1 MTWLPTRSPAD
12 GVWLGMASP
21 VAAELAAGAGFTW
34 ALIDLE
40 HGAACEADAL
50 RQIQILSTTGTTA
63 IVRLP
68 SAGSDLATRLLDA
81 GAAGLMAPHVEDA
94 ATAAAFAMRLRY
106 PPRGRRGVSAS
117 CRAAGYGAD
126 WPAYRFNF
134 IYGREQDFEAKAERA
149 VKNLGAKNAA
159 LYRELRR
166 SYQENGEEQ
175 ALDNLERGMQRL
187 RETGWRGDQC
197 NCKPNTPRAN
207 RCAECKRKMLAGA
220 PLRGENSNQPRE
232 PAPSARPTVQIN
244 AKTTHNIEESS
255 GDDESQKASGQ
266 RAKNRS

>member
-21 VAAELAAGAGFTW
+21 VAAELAAAAGFAW

-50 RQIQILSTTGTTA
+50 RQIQILSTTGTAA

-94 ATAAAFAMRLRY
+94 AAATAFASRLRY

-117 CRAAGYGAD
+117 CRAAGYGAG
-126 WPAYRFNF
+126 WPAYRGAADAGMCAMVQIETAAGVAAAESIAAVDGVDVLF
-134 IYGREQDFEAKAERA
+134 IGHSDLAADLGCGDDVCAAPVAAAEAAVLAACQRHGKRA
-149 VKNLGAKNAA
+149 GMLLKSGMAAAPRRAQGFDVLALGSD
-159 LYRELRR
+159 LGCLR
-166 SYQENGEEQ
+166 S
-175 ALDNLERGMQRL
+175 AFARL
-187 RETGWRGDQC
+187 RAC
-197 NCKPNTPRAN
+197 P
-207 RCAECKRKMLAGA
+207 
-220 PLRGENSNQPRE
+220 
-232 PAPSARPTVQIN
+232 
-244 AKTTHNIEESS
+244 
-255 GDDESQKASGQ
+255 
-266 RAKNRS
+266 